1 MGTSYIDNLLSKI
14 DDESL
19 RDQLTNE
26 FNKLRDNKEF
36 GLVFERHIPEYVRL
50 YTREITEG
58 AHVQLRSSK
67 SDDIFEVKKIKG
79 KTARIADKDDSIRNE
94 KIDDLVVVIR
104 HGDSIYPGLVEVDR
118 VERGGDKPFHTVINA
133 ENYHALQL
141 LLYTHEGKIDCIY
154 IDPPYNTGA
163 KDWKYNN
170 DYVDSEDRYRHSKWL
185 SFMEKRLL
193 LAKRLLKP
201 DGVMIV
207 TIDEHEVHTLGL
219 LLAKLFPV
227 SKDNAAKKNKDGK
240 IDSTRIQ
247 MVTIVM
253 NTAGSTSKGKFSR
266 AEEYAFF
273 CFFGSSEPNKMPTD
287 MLAETKT
294 KAQYWF
300 PLHRSRGLNDTP
312 TKRSNL
318 VYPIG
323 VDPKDMTLFV
333 GPSLKHR
340 VESGS
345 IDTSV
350 NLDEWQ
356 PDPKETVNGF
366 PAIWPRSSGSDSLT
380 VWQLES
386 SKLIELKQEGYV
398 RIRESKSKEK
408 THTISYV
415 KSGNRNNVANGK
427 VKIVG
432 SEPCGAHKLSS
443 EVLDKIPKTTWKV
456 PEHDARIFGSSMLR
470 AFTGGV
476 NFTYPKSPYATR
488 DCLAS
493 VISENKEAIVL
504 DFFGGSGTTLQS
516 VSMLNHRDGG
526 RRQCILVTNNEVD
539 AEDADRLVTEK
550 ILPGSK
556 EYERHGI
563 FQAVTMP
570 RVKAVITGSLDDKPV
585 EGEYNDGHAFSDGFD
600 ENVKFLELDYLSET
614 QVERVTKFNLIADI
628 LWMQSGNFG
637 ETIQSMSDTYTIQNE
652 GQYAVLFNIDLWQE
666 FVNEVKQI
674 DTITHAFIVT
684 DSKVQYQQVV
694 KHLPTN
700 IETTMLYEDYLR
712 NFQIGV

>member
-1 MGTSYIDNLLSKI
+1 MGESYIDNLLSKVE
-14 DDESL
+14 DESV
-19 RDQLTNE
+19 RTQLTNE
-26 FNKLRDNKEF
+26 INKLRDNKAY
-36 GLVFERHIPEYVRL
+36 GLVFEHHLPEYVRL
-50 YTREITEG
+50 YNRDMTEG
-58 AHVQLRSSK
+58 AHVQLKTSK
-67 SDDIFEVKKIKG
+67 SDDIYTVREIKG
-79 KTARIADKDDSIRNE
+79 KKAKIADKDGSITEE
-94 KIDDLVVVIR
+94 KLVDLVFVIR

-118 VERGGDKPFHTVINA
+118 VERGDDKPFHTVINA
-133 ENYHALQL
+133 ENYHILQL

-163 KDWKYNN
+163 KDWRYNN

-185 SFMEKRLL
+185 SFMEKRLV

-219 LLAKLFPV
+219 LLQKLFPTD
-227 SKDNAAKKNKDGK
+227 KDNAAKKNKDGN

-323 VDPKDMTLFV
+323 VDPENMILFV
-333 GPSLKHR
+333 GPSLKDR

-356 PDPKETVNGF
+356 PDQSETVNGF
-366 PAIWPRSSGSDSLT
+366 PAIWPRSIGSDSLT

-386 SKLIELKQEGYV
+386 SKLIELKKEGYV

-427 VKIVG
+427 VKIIG

-456 PEHDARIFGSSMLR
+456 PEHDARIFGSSILR

-526 RRQCILVTNNEVD
+526 RRQCILVTNNEVE
-539 AEDADRLVTEK
+539 AEDADRLVTEN

-570 RVKAVITGSLDDKPV
+570 RVKAVITGSLDDNPV

-600 ENVKFLELDYLSET
+600 ENVRFLELDYLSET
-614 QVERVTKFNLIADI
+614 QVERATEFNLIADI

-637 ETIQSMSDTYTIQNE
+637 ETIQPISDTYTIQHE
-652 GQYAVLFNIDLWQE
+652 GRYAILFNIDHWQE
-666 FVNEVKQI
+666 FVDGVKQR
-674 DTITHAFIVT
+674 DTITHAFIIT

-694 KHLPTN
+694 KHLSTN